1 MSHVP
6 SLPTPPTSPEICT
19 RDDAKNVDET
29 PKTHRANVVYSKRR
43 RDPIGQ
49 ILDSLCKK
57 ADRSNPDIPSAFSPI
72 ITSGCSPQLSPLTL
86 LANCDRRCYQT
97 SPNLPNGSPY
107 ISTPPTSL
115 ASLPPTTALPT
126 TRPLEEELQHLQAQ
140 RLTALQHQQMHQ
152 VQQQRFVAMGQG
164 ANQFFM
170 HPGLPHDAHQLQ
182 ILREQHAKI
191 LMEQCNPSALA
202 YQQIITNKV
211 AHTQSVPFWM
221 AWFKSSAEGMTSYPV
236 KESRVPPAPR
246 YQCEDCKKS
255 YSTFGGLS
263 KHKQFHCVSHVK
275 KEFNC
280 KYCDKSYGSLGA
292 LKMHIRTHTLPC
304 KCKLCGKAF
313 SRPWLLQGHVRTHTG
328 EKPFK
333 CIHCG
338 RAFAD
343 RSNLR
348 AHLQTHSDIKKYGCK
363 NCTKTFSRMSLLLKH
378 EEGSCL
384 GLRR

>member
-1 MSHVP
+1 MP
-6 SLPTPPTSPEICT
+6 SLPGGVMSQVQVSVE
-19 RDDAKNVDET
+19 
-29 PKTHRANVVYSKRR
+29 
-43 RDPIGQ
+43 
-49 ILDSLCKK
+49 
-57 ADRSNPDIPSAFSPI
+57 
-72 ITSGCSPQLSPLTL
+72 QLQYLHAQR
-86 LANCDRRCYQT
+86 LAHQ
-97 SPNLPNGSPY
+97 
-107 ISTPPTSL
+107 
-115 ASLPPTTALPT
+115 
-126 TRPLEEELQHLQAQ
+126 QHLQ
-140 RLTALQHQQMHQ
+140 
-152 VQQQRFVAMGQG
+152 QQQRLAAMQ
-164 ANQFFM
+164 ATTAPFLAQQQNQY
-170 HPGLPHDAHQLQ
+170 HLQ
-182 ILREQHAKI
+182 MLREHQAK
-191 LMEQCNPSALA
+191 LMSYELNASMNAPHNPLA
-202 YQQIITNKV
+202 QNP
-211 AHTQSVPFWM
+211 AAWM
-221 AWFKSSAEGMTSYPV
+221 AWLKSSANPMTSLPL
-236 KESRVPPAPR
+236 KESRIPPPPR
-246 YQCEDCKKS
+246 YQCDACKKS

-280 KYCDKSYGSLGA
+280 KYCEKSYGSLGA